1 MGFRHHVD
9 APGESGVPKKVH
21 GMWYILLSCLI
32 RPLQSCR
39 WRIPHCRSPRDGQ
52 AGFPG
57 DVSQLCWYSLQKGEK
72 LPQCSACTH
81 RDTHIYT
88 CTHMHIHI
96 HICTRIHMHTQ
107 HSFTHSH
114 TCTRTYIHAQTH
126 TYIIVRQTSYN
137 CSICSK
143 KCKIIERG
151 YWGLRN
157 KDKTGECLRPHTFF
171 KYLSPLKHGFS

>member
-1 MGFRHHVD
+1 MVYSIKLPHQTPPV
-9 APGESGVPKKVH
+9 
-21 GMWYILLSCLI
+21 
-32 RPLQSCR
+32 LQMTHST
-39 WRIPHCRSPRDGQ
+39 
-52 AGFPG
+52 
-57 DVSQLCWYSLQKGEK
+57 LQK
-72 LPQCSACTH
+72 PQGWSGWFPWRCFTALLVFPTERTETTPVLSMYTQ
-81 RDTHIYT
+81 RYTHIY
-88 CTHMHIHI
+88 MHTHI
-96 HICTRIHMHTQ
+96 HICTCIHMHTR